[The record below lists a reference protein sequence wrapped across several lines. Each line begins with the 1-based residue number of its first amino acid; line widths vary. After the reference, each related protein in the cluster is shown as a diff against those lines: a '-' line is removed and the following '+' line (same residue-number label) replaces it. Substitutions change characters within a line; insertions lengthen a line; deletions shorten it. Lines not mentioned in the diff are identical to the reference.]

1 MAQVES
7 EQVYDCS
14 SPMLHAI
21 LCASVHHVGVV
32 KQEVDFFTKNFATT
46 MSDQSESVAF
56 RR

>member
-1 MAQVES
+1 MEVES

-32 KQEVDFFTKNFATT
+32 KQEVDFQKNFATT
-46 MSDQSESVAF
+46 MTDQSESVAF